1 MANAVYN
8 NYKRIALQGQI
19 NVETDTINVLL
30 MNTTYVPDIDTEAY
44 YSDIILSGGELPLAG
59 NYVTSGS
66 TVTVSTSANITNDYG
81 VLNFTDVVYA
91 NATFNTGG
99 ALVYKKGG
107 TPATSPLMFFVDFG
121 VARSTSSEE
130 FKIAWNPAGA
140 LQLS

>member
-19 NVETDTINVLL
+19 DVETDTINVLL
-30 MNTTYVPDIDTEAY
+30 MNGTYVPDIDNDVY
-44 YSDIILSGGELPLAG
+44 YSDIILSGNELPTAG
-59 NYVTSGS
+59 NYITSGS
-66 TVTVSTSANITNDYG
+66 TVTAITSADNTNNYG

-91 NATFNTGG
+91 NATFETGG
-99 ALVYKKGG
+99 AIVYKKGG
-107 TPATSPLMFFVDFG
+107 TPETSPLMFFVDFG